1 MSWDRGRTLANA
13 NAMTITINAT
23 KAVPL
28 PMPASALDFPRMRPS
43 LRTDITQRD
52 HARNDCGNRR
62 EVAKTAP

>member
-28 PMPASALDFPRMRPS
+28 PMPASALDFPRMRPPC
-43 LRTDITQRD
+43 
-52 HARNDCGNRR
+52 ARISPNATMPVMIAG
-62 EVAKTAP
+62 TAVR